1 MAEAMSSEALA
12 VRAEFETW
20 DGAPGPKRHFA
31 AAFVDVDALCAHVV
45 ELRKRPVATPETV
58 EFMDAARAFVH
69 AQRRSGFGTNAMMP
83 YWHRLEAAER
93 ATDHQPRILGLP
105 VVLDPTIPLSKIILR
120 SGESEVHAGVFAI
133 DAARAAGGGHR
144 V

>member
-45 ELRKRPVATPETV
+45 ELRKRPVATPEIGRVV
-58 EFMDAARAFVH
+58 EA
-69 AQRRSGFGTNAMMP
+69 SL
-83 YWHRLEAAER
+83 RLDSLR
-93 ATDHQPRILGLP
+93 LGHTP
-105 VVLDPTIPLSKIILR
+105 EGMSSMEWFLSKAPEYQSAVDEHIAACRAL
-120 SGESEVHAGVFAI
+120 HAAL
-133 DAARAAGGGHR
+133 DTARAAGGAHEPQG
-144 V
+144 